1 MPRRSRARWRPWR
14 RKARPSRSR
23 LIPTSTARL
32 RCLFLAVALA
42 VCVQA
47 PAEAQ
52 PAAAPKSGTPAKPT
66 PQRKQQL
73 QGEQRR
79 LQQQLVQLRQ
89 QVAGAEA
96 SRAEAADALRESEA
110 AISEANRRLR
120 ELAAERRQVQQE
132 IDTLA
137 ARSSAIGA
145 RRLEEEKSLGFVLRG
160 QYVLARQTPLQRLL
174 EGASPGELQ
183 RELIYLDHLARG
195 RSRTLGEL
203 RARGEELAEL
213 QAQSEIKQLELAA
226 LAEDEERNRAELLKQ
241 QAARSRT
248 LDRLAR
254 QLAGQQRSL
263 QSLQR
268 DEKRLASLIG
278 EIEKLL
284 AEQARR
290 QPRETARAGR
300 PSTGAA
306 PAAAVDVPVDSDF
319 AQLRGKLVLPVRG
332 EVVARFGSPRPTEA
346 QVDAPTWK
354 GVFIRA
360 APGADVHAVAAGR
373 VVFADWLR
381 GFGNLLVIDHG
392 EGFLSVYGNNESL
405 LGDVGARVG
414 AGDPIATV
422 GSTGGAA
429 EAGLYFELRF
439 KGRPIDPLRWVQAR

>member
-1 MPRRSRARWRPWR
+1 
-14 RKARPSRSR
+14 
-23 LIPTSTARL
+23 LIPASTAPLRRL
-32 RCLFLAVALA
+32 LLAVTLTL
-42 VCVQA
+42 CA
-47 PAEAQ
+47 PLSGEAQ
-52 PAAAPKSGTPAKPT
+52 QSSTSKTGTPAGPST
-66 PQRKQQL
+66 QRKQQL
-73 QGEQRR
+73 QDEQRR
-79 LQQQLVQLRQ
+79 LQQQLVRLRQ
-89 QVAGAEA
+89 QVAAAEA

-110 AISEANRRLR
+110 AISDANRRLR
-120 ELAAERRQVQQE
+120 EMIAERQRLQQE
-132 IDTLA
+132 IDVLA
-137 ARSSAIGA
+137 SRSRAIGA
-145 RRLEEEKSLGFVLRG
+145 RRMEEEKGLGAVLRM

-174 EGASPGELQ
+174 EGGSGGALQ
-183 RELIYLDHLARG
+183 RELVYLDHLARR
-195 RSRTLGEL
+195 RSRSLDEL
-203 RARGEELAEL
+203 RSRSEELAEL
-213 QAQSEIKQLELAA
+213 QAQSEIKQIELAA
-226 LAEDEERNRAELLKQ
+226 LAEDEERNRAELLRQ

-300 PSTGAA
+300 PPKAAA
-306 PAAAVDVPVDSDF
+306 PATAAEVPLDSDF
-319 AQLRGKLVLPVRG
+319 ARLRGKLVLPVRG

-360 APGADVHAVAAGR
+360 AAGADVHAVAAGR

-439 KGRPIDPLRWVQAR
+439 KGRPIDPLRWAQAR

>member
-1 MPRRSRARWRPWR
+1 M
-14 RKARPSRSR
+14 R
-23 LIPTSTARL
+23 LGCRL
-32 RCLFLAVALA
+32 LAAALA
-42 VCVQA
+42 ACAA
-47 PAEAQ
+47 PAAEAQ
-52 PAAAPKSGTPAKPT
+52 SATAPKAAATAATPS

-79 LQQQLVQLRQ
+79 LQQQLVRLRQ
-89 QVAGAEA
+89 EVARAEA

-110 AISEANRRLR
+110 AISAANRRLR
-120 ELAAERRQVQQE
+120 ELAVQRRQVQQE
-132 IDTLA
+132 IDAIA
-137 ARSSAIGA
+137 ARSRAIGA
-145 RRLEEEKSLGFVLRG
+145 RRAEEEQALGAVLRS

-174 EGASPGELQ
+174 EGQSPGDLQ

-203 RARGEELAEL
+203 RMRGQELAEL
-213 QAQSEIKQLELAA
+213 QAQSELKQVELAS
-226 LAEDEERNRAELLKQ
+226 LAEDEQRNRSELINQ
-241 QAARSRT
+241 QAARAQA

-290 QPRETARAGR
+290 QQR
-300 PSTGAA
+300 A
-306 PAAAVDVPVDSDF
+306 PARSTRPLPGASPPATADVPAGSDF

-360 APGADVHAVAAGR
+360 TPGAEVHAVAAGR

-392 EGFLSVYGNNESL
+392 EGFLTVYGNNESL
-405 LGDVGARVG
+405 LADVGVRVG
-414 AGDPIATV
+414 AGDPVATV
-422 GSTGGAA
+422 GSSGGVA

-439 KGRPIDPLRWVQAR
+439 KGRPIDPLRWAQAR

>member
-1 MPRRSRARWRPWR
+1 MTPAAIALR
-14 RKARPSRSR
+14 
-23 LIPTSTARL
+23 
-32 RCLFLAVALA
+32 RCLLLAAVLAVG
-42 VCVQA
+42 A
-47 PAEAQ
+47 PPPVTAQ
-52 PAAAPKSGTPAKPT
+52 PAAAAKPATTGKPT

-73 QGEQRR
+73 QDEQRR
-79 LQQQLVQLRQ
+79 LRQQLVRLRQ

-110 AISEANRRLR
+110 AISAANRRLR
-120 ELAAERRQVQQE
+120 ELAAERAQVQQE
-132 IDTLA
+132 IDALA
-137 ARSSAIGA
+137 SRSRAIGA
-145 RRLEEEKSLGFVLRG
+145 RRLEEEKGLGLALRS
-160 QYVLARQTPLQRLL
+160 QYVLARQAPLQRLL

-183 RELIYLDHLARG
+183 RELIYLGYLARG
-195 RSRTLGEL
+195 RARTLGEL

-213 QAQSEIKQLELAA
+213 QAQSEGKQLELAA
-226 LAEDEERNRAELLKQ
+226 LADDEERNRAELLKQ

-263 QSLQR
+263 QALQR

-290 QPRETARAGR
+290 QPREPARARR
-300 PSTGAA
+300 PSNDAAA
-306 PAAAVDVPVDSDF
+306 PPAVDVPTDSDF

-332 EVVARFGSPRPTEA
+332 AVVARFGSPRPTEA

-405 LGDVGARVG
+405 LADVGARVG
-414 AGDPIATV
+414 AGDPVATV

-439 KGRPIDPLRWVQAR
+439 KGRPIDPLRWAQAR

>member
-1 MPRRSRARWRPWR
+1 
-14 RKARPSRSR
+14 
-23 LIPTSTARL
+23 LIPASTAWL
-32 RCLFLAVALA
+32 RCLSLAAALA
-42 VCVQA
+42 ACA
-47 PAEAQ
+47 PLTAEAQ
-52 PAAAPKSGTPAKPT
+52 PAAAAKSGAAGKPT

-73 QGEQRR
+73 QDEQRR

-89 QVAGAEA
+89 QVARAEA

-110 AISEANRRLR
+110 AISDANRRLR

-137 ARSSAIGA
+137 SRSRAIGA
-145 RRLEEEKSLGFVLRG
+145 RRLEEEKGLGFVVRS
-160 QYVLARQTPLQRLL
+160 QVVLARQTPLQRLL

-183 RELIYLDHLARG
+183 RELIYLDRLARG
-195 RSRTLGEL
+195 RSHTLGEL
-203 RARGEELAEL
+203 RSRGEELAEL
-213 QAQSEIKQLELAA
+213 KAQSEVKQLELAA
-226 LAEDEERNRAELLKQ
+226 LADDEERSRGELIRQ

-248 LDRLAR
+248 LDRIAR

-263 QSLQR
+263 QTLQR
-268 DEKRLASLIG
+268 DEQRLASLIG

-290 QPRETARAGR
+290 QPREPARARR
-300 PSTGAA
+300 PAKGAA
-306 PAAAVDVPVDSDF
+306 APPTVEAPADSDF

-360 APGADVHAVAAGR
+360 APGADVHAAAAGR

-381 GFGNLLVIDHG
+381 GFGNLMVIDHG
-392 EGFLSVYGNNESL
+392 EGVLSVYGNNESL
-405 LGDVGARVG
+405 LADVGARVG
-414 AGDPIATV
+414 AGDPVATV
-422 GSTGGAA
+422 GSSGGAA

-439 KGRPIDPLRWVQAR
+439 KGRPIDPLRWAQAR

>member
-1 MPRRSRARWRPWR
+1 
-14 RKARPSRSR
+14 
-23 LIPTSTARL
+23 LIPVSTAFL
-32 RCLFLAVALA
+32 CCLFLAAALGA
-42 VCVQA
+42 CVPA

-52 PAAAPKSGTPAKPT
+52 PAAATKSVKPAKPS
-66 PQRKQQL
+66 PQRQQQL
-73 QGEQRR
+73 QTEQRR
-79 LQQQLVQLRQ
+79 LREQLVQLRQ
-89 QVAGAEA
+89 QVARAEA

-110 AISEANRRLR
+110 AISDANRRLR
-120 ELAAERRQVQQE
+120 ELTAETRQVQQE
-132 IDTLA
+132 IETLA
-137 ARSSAIGA
+137 ARSRVIGA
-145 RRLEEEKSLGFVLRG
+145 RRADEERGLGFVLRS

-183 RELIYLDHLARG
+183 RDLIYLDYLARG

-213 QAQSEIKQLELAA
+213 QAQSEVKQLELAT
-226 LAEDEERNRAELLKQ
+226 LAGDEERNRAELLKQ

-248 LDRLAR
+248 LDRLGK

-263 QSLQR
+263 QTLQR

-290 QPRETARAGR
+290 QPREPARASR
-300 PSTGAA
+300 PSPGAA
-306 PAAAVDVPVDSDF
+306 PAATVDVPADSEF

-332 EVVARFGSPRPTEA
+332 EVIARFGSPRPTEA

-360 APGADVHAVAAGR
+360 AAGADVHAVAAGR

-405 LGDVGARVG
+405 LADVGAKVG
-414 AGDPIATV
+414 AGDPVATV

-429 EAGLYFELRF
+429 ESGLYFELRF
-439 KGRPIDPLRWVQAR
+439 KGRPIDPLRWAQAR

>member
-1 MPRRSRARWRPWR
+1 LIPASAARRLRLLPLAAALALCAALP
-14 RKARPSRSR
+14 ARPQ
-23 LIPTSTARL
+23 PT
-32 RCLFLAVALA
+32 
-42 VCVQA
+42 
-47 PAEAQ
+47 
-52 PAAAPKSGTPAKPT
+52 AAPKPASAAKPT

-73 QGEQRR
+73 QDEQRR

-89 QVAGAEA
+89 QVARGEA

-132 IDTLA
+132 IDALA
-137 ARSSAIGA
+137 SRSRAVGA
-145 RRLEEEKSLGFVLRG
+145 RRLEEERGLGLVMRN
-160 QYVLARQTPLQRLL
+160 QYVLARQSPLQRLL
-174 EGASPGELQ
+174 EGASPGDLQ
-183 RELIYLDHLARG
+183 RELIYLDHLARA

-203 RARGEELAEL
+203 RLRGEELAGL

-226 LAEDEERNRAELLKQ
+226 LAEDEERNRSELIRQ
-241 QAARSRT
+241 QEARGRT
-248 LDRLAR
+248 LDRIAR

-263 QSLQR
+263 QTLQR

-284 AEQARR
+284 AGQARR
-290 QPRETARAGR
+290 QPREPPRAGR
-300 PSTGAA
+300 PSTSEV
-306 PAAAVDVPVDSDF
+306 PAGGDF
-319 AQLRGKLVLPVRG
+319 AQLRGRLVLPVRG
-332 EVVARFGSPRPTEA
+332 ELVARFGSPRPTEA

-381 GFGNLLVIDHG
+381 GFGNLLVVDHG

-405 LGDVGARVG
+405 LADVGARVG
-414 AGDPIATV
+414 AGDAVATV
-422 GSTGGAA
+422 GSSGGAA

-439 KGRPIDPLRWVQAR
+439 KGRPIDPLRWAQAR